1 MLSLIAAGTFTVL
14 LGLDVLLKQHVEENI
29 KSGEEKKVLGG
40 KVVIRKV
47 YNKGFLL
54 NSLESH
60 PVLIKTVSI
69 LAGAGVLACGAWTFV
84 RKGHF
89 TEKLGMAILGAGAAS
104 NLFDRL
110 SRGKVIDYIGI
121 RSKNQF
127 LARLTANLGDFSI
140 LLGAVLLALKRSYP
154 ELSEE
159 ELKEISEKVK
169 SRKFKL

>member
-1 MLSLIAAGTFTVL
+1 MLSLIAVGTFTVL

-29 KSGEEKKVLGG
+29 KTGEEKKVLGG

-89 TEKLGMAILGAGAAS
+89 TEKLGMAILGASAAS
-104 NLFDRL
+104 NMFDRL
-110 SRGKVIDYIGI
+110 SRGKDID
-121 RSKNQF
+121 
-127 LARLTANLGDFSI
+127 
-140 LLGAVLLALKRSYP
+140 
-154 ELSEE
+154 
-159 ELKEISEKVK
+159 
-169 SRKFKL
+169 

>member
-1 MLSLIAAGTFTVL
+1 MLSLIVAGTFTIL
-14 LGLDVLLKQHVEENI
+14 LGLDVLLKQHVEETI
-29 KSGEEKKVLGG
+29 RPGEEKELPGG

-60 PVLIKTVSI
+60 PALIKTVSI
-69 LAGAGVLACGAWTFV
+69 LAGACVLACGAWTFA

-89 TEKLGMAILGAGAAS
+89 TEKLGMAILGAGASS
-104 NLFDRL
+104 NIFDRL

-127 LARLTANLGDFSI
+127 LARLTANLGDFYI
-140 LLGAVLLALKRSYP
+140 LLGAVLLALKNG
-154 ELSEE
+154 
-159 ELKEISEKVK
+159 
-169 SRKFKL
+169 RK

>member
-1 MLSLIAAGTFTVL
+1 MLSLIAVGTFTVL

-89 TEKLGMAILGAGAAS
+89 TEKLGMAILGAG
-104 NLFDRL
+104 
-110 SRGKVIDYIGI
+110 KGI
-121 RSKNQF
+121 LPTVADIYNKEKRQCCHC
-127 LARLTANLGDFSI
+127 
-140 LLGAVLLALKRSYP
+140 LL
-154 ELSEE
+154 
-159 ELKEISEKVK
+159 
-169 SRKFKL
+169 